1 MCYGQTECDCLQTET
16 IISNIVCNIW
26 FWQNRNLK
34 ISNISLLYIM
44 LTEWI
49 QHYFTLQIQMLY
61 SLIGL
66 FHRKSILF
74 DINSKSHKVIQR
86 KFIQSQSQPFRGN
99 SWVRS
104 VWGKEMIQMCH
115 GNSLPSVWEV
125 PTYPA
130 QFRSVWEKGKEMT
143 ATHSQAGLRPES
155 QTGVGGKDGQLGNR
169 FDPFSRIWSKA

>member
-1 MCYGQTECDCLQTET
+1 
-16 IISNIVCNIW
+16 
-26 FWQNRNLK
+26 
-34 ISNISLLYIM
+34 
-44 LTEWI
+44 
-49 QHYFTLQIQMLY
+49 MLY

-74 DINSKSHKVIQR
+74 DINNKSYKVIQR
-86 KFIQSQSQPFRGN
+86 KFIQSQSQHFRGN

-130 QFRSVWEKGKEMT
+130 QFRSVWEKEMT
-143 ATHSQAGLRPES
+143 ATHSQPGLRPES
-155 QTGVGGKDGQLGNR
+155 QTGVGERTDNWGTDLTPFLESGAKPSSTVVCARIFHCVIDHVAESWFTCKAWRCYLQIWNYESLT
-169 FDPFSRIWSKA
+169 DPLAHWLTGVTARKCYRI